1 MFGIKF
7 DSTKCLNLSLTRK
20 ESMRILVLFS
30 FLSIMFA
37 SIAQKGDVNIT
48 KDDRIDL
55 LIKQRSQ
62 IIPPAT
68 SPQITGYRIQLIFD
82 SNKKLIDDSR
92 AKIVSSYPKLDTYI
106 VYNAPH
112 FVLKLGDF
120 RTKQDA
126 ERVRDGLLRDFP
138 TSFVIKETINLP
150 RID

>member
-1 MFGIKF
+1 MR
-7 DSTKCLNLSLTRK
+7 SLLIIA
-20 ESMRILVLFS
+20 ILLTVYS
-30 FLSIMFA
+30 SY
-37 SIAQKGDVNIT
+37 AQKGNVKII

-68 SPQITGYRIQLIFD
+68 APQITGYRIQLIFD
-82 SNKKLIDDSR
+82 SNKKLIDDSK
-92 AKIVSSYPKLDTYI
+92 AKIVSSYPKMDTYI
-106 VYNAPH
+106 SYNAPH

>member
-1 MFGIKF
+1 V
-7 DSTKCLNLSLTRK
+7 LS
-20 ESMRILVLFS
+20 IFIYFFS
-30 FLSIMFA
+30 F
-37 SIAQKGDVNIT
+37 AQKGDVNVV
-48 KDDRIDL
+48 KDERIEL

-68 SPQITGYRIQLIFD
+68 SPQITGYRIQLVFD
-82 SNKKLIDDSR
+82 SNKKLIDEAR
-92 AKIVSSYPKLDTYI
+92 AKIVSSNPKMDTYI

-126 ERVRDGLLRDFP
+126 EKVREGLLRDFP

>member
-1 MFGIKF
+1 MQTI
-7 DSTKCLNLSLTRK
+7 L
-20 ESMRILVLFS
+20 LVLSIFICASS
-30 FLSIMFA
+30 F
-37 SIAQKGDVNIT
+37 AQKGDVNVV
-48 KDDRIDL
+48 KDERIEL

-82 SNKKLIDDSR
+82 SNKKLIDEAR
-92 AKIVSSYPKLDTYI
+92 AKIVSSIPKMDTYI

-126 ERVRDGLLRDFP
+126 EKVREGLLRDFP

>member
-1 MFGIKF
+1 MQTI
-7 DSTKCLNLSLTRK
+7 L
-20 ESMRILVLFS
+20 LVLSIFICASS
-30 FLSIMFA
+30 F
-37 SIAQKGDVNIT
+37 AQKGDVNVV
-48 KDDRIDL
+48 KDERIEL

-82 SNKKLIDDSR
+82 SNKKLIDEAR
-92 AKIVSSYPKLDTYI
+92 AKIVSSNPKMDTYI

-126 ERVRDGLLRDFP
+126 EKVREGLLRDFP

>member
-1 MFGIKF
+1 MYKLIFM
-7 DSTKCLNLSLTRK
+7 T
-20 ESMRILVLFS
+20 ILLADFS
-30 FLSIMFA
+30 SYG
-37 SIAQKGDVNIT
+37 QKGDVTIV
-48 KDDRIDL
+48 KDERIDL

-82 SNKKLIDDSR
+82 SNKKLIDESKS
-92 AKIVSSYPKLDTYI
+92 KIVSVFPKTDTYI
-106 VYNAPH
+106 TFNAPH
-112 FVLKLGDF
+112 FILKIGDF

-126 ERVRDGLLRDFP
+126 EKLRDKLLRDFP

>member
-1 MFGIKF
+1 MQTI
-7 DSTKCLNLSLTRK
+7 L
-20 ESMRILVLFS
+20 LVLSIFICASS
-30 FLSIMFA
+30 F
-37 SIAQKGDVNIT
+37 AQKGDINVV
-48 KDDRIDL
+48 KDERIEL

-82 SNKKLIDDSR
+82 SNKKLIDEAR
-92 AKIVSSYPKLDTYI
+92 TKIVSSNPKMDTYI

-126 ERVRDGLLRDFP
+126 EKVREGLLRDFP

>member
-1 MFGIKF
+1 MQTI
-7 DSTKCLNLSLTRK
+7 L
-20 ESMRILVLFS
+20 LVLSIFIYASS
-30 FLSIMFA
+30 F
-37 SIAQKGDVNIT
+37 AQKGDVNVV
-48 KDDRIDL
+48 KDERIEL

-82 SNKKLIDDSR
+82 SNKKLIDEAR
-92 AKIVSSYPKLDTYI
+92 AKIVSSNPKMDTYI

-126 ERVRDGLLRDFP
+126 EKVREGLLRDFP

>member
-1 MFGIKF
+1 
-7 DSTKCLNLSLTRK
+7 
-20 ESMRILVLFS
+20 MRTLLLVLSIFIYFFS
-30 FLSIMFA
+30 F
-37 SIAQKGDVNIT
+37 AQKGDVNVV
-48 KDDRIDL
+48 KDERIEL

-68 SPQITGYRIQLIFD
+68 SPQITGYRIQLVFD
-82 SNKKLIDDSR
+82 SNKKLIDEAR
-92 AKIVSSYPKLDTYI
+92 AKIVSSNPKMDTYI

-126 ERVRDGLLRDFP
+126 EKVREGLLRDFP